1 MDRLANFPRMWGRLL
16 VLLFLGLLGAR
27 SAAGQQAFPWELPR
41 GVPAPRVPAAS
52 PMTPERVELGR
63 HLFHDTRLSGN
74 GTQSCATCH
83 RQELAFT
90 DGRAL
95 AVGST
100 GETHPRSAMSLI
112 NAAYRDALT
121 WANPSLRTFEQQI
134 LVPMLGAE
142 PVELGLAGQEDR
154 VYAELA
160 GDPVYLQLF
169 ASSFPEEGSPV
180 NRSNIVMALA
190 SFLRSIVSF
199 RSPFDRNRFG
209 GEASAM
215 SAAAHRGMKLFFST
229 RTRCAGCHMGHN
241 VSIDLGL
248 NLDGGSKTASSPPD
262 APAVFMFHNTGLYNL
277 PGPIVYPARNMG
289 LYQHTGDLEDVGKFR
304 IPTLR
309 NIAVTAPYMHDGS
322 IATLEEVLD
331 HYVAGGRAPNPRQS
345 KSIEPLKLSAG
356 DRRDLIAFLESLTDR
371 EALEDRRWSNPWT
384 GRNER
389 RTARGAN
396 QPSRLTAGVKFPV
409 ASSNWSHLRK
419 RVMP

>member
-1 MDRLANFPRMWGRLL
+1 MNPYTNRLKLSRRLFA
-16 VLLFLGLLGAR
+16 LLFAGLLAAQT
-27 SAAGQQAFPWELPR
+27 AAGQQTSPWELPE
-41 GVPAPRVPAAS
+41 GVPAPRVPADS

-63 HLFHDTRLSGN
+63 HLFYDTRLSGN
-74 GTQSCATCH
+74 GTQACATCH

-100 GETHPRSAMSLI
+100 GEKHPRSAMSLI

-121 WANPSLRTFEQQI
+121 WANPSLRTFEEQI
-134 LVPMLGAE
+134 LVPMLGTA

-154 VYAELA
+154 VYAKLA
-160 GDPVYLQLF
+160 RDPVYRELF
-169 ASSFPEEGSPV
+169 LSAFPREDAPV

-199 RSPFDRNRFG
+199 RSPFDRFRFG
-209 GEASAM
+209 GDASAL

-229 RTRCAGCHMGHN
+229 RTRCAGCHMAHN
-241 VSIDLGL
+241 VSMDLGL

-262 APAVFMFHNTGLYNL
+262 GPPAFMFHNTGLFNL
-277 PGPIVYPARNMG
+277 PGPIVYPADNTG
-289 LYQHTGDLEDVGKFR
+289 LHQHTGDLEDVGKFR

-331 HYVAGGRAPNPRQS
+331 HYVAGGRAPNARQS
-345 KSIEPLKLSAG
+345 KSIEPLTLDESN
-356 DRRDLIAFLESLTDR
+356 RRDLIAFLESLTDR
-371 EALEDRRWSNPWT
+371 QALRDPRWRNPWA
-384 GRNER
+384 GREAK
-389 RTARGAN
+389 RTAR
-396 QPSRLTAGVKFPV
+396 
-409 ASSNWSHLRK
+409 ASN
-419 RVMP
+419 

>member
-1 MDRLANFPRMWGRLL
+1 MKLHANLPRMWRPLL
-16 VLLFLGLLGAR
+16 ALLLLGLPGAR
-27 SAAGQQAFPWELPR
+27 TAAGQHALPWELPK
-41 GVPAPRVPAAS
+41 GVPAPRVPSDS

-63 HLFHDTRLSGN
+63 HLFYDTRLSGN

-121 WANPSLRTFEQQI
+121 WANPSLRTFEEQI
-134 LVPMLGAE
+134 LVPMLGTE

-160 GDPVYLQLF
+160 RDPVYRRLF
-169 ASSFPEEGSPV
+169 ASSFPEEDSPV

-190 SFLRSIVSF
+190 SFMRSIVSF
-199 RSPFDRNRFG
+199 RSPFDRYRFG
-209 GEASAM
+209 GDVSAM
-215 SAAAHRGMKLFFST
+215 SAAARRGMNLFFST

-241 VSIDLGL
+241 VSLDLGL

-262 APAVFMFHNTGLYNL
+262 SPPVFMFHNTGLYNS
-277 PGPIVYPARNMG
+277 PGLIVYPADNTG
-289 LYQHTGDLEDVGKFR
+289 LHQHTGEIADVGKFR
-304 IPTLR
+304 IPSLR

-322 IATLEEVLD
+322 IRTLEEVLD
-331 HYVAGGRAPNPRQS
+331 HYVAGGRAPNPQQS
-345 KSIEPLKLSAG
+345 KSIKPLKLSEA
-356 DRRDLIAFLESLTDR
+356 DRRNLIAFLESLTDR
-371 EALEDRRWSNPWT
+371 QALQHPRWSNPWT
-384 GRNER
+384 ER
-389 RTARGAN
+389 GQTPRTRAFALPGEFEPTDALLHWCN
-396 QPSRLTAGVKFPV
+396 LQV
-409 ASSNWSHLRK
+409 
-419 RVMP
+419 RVTP

>member
-1 MDRLANFPRMWGRLL
+1 MDTNLARMWGRLPA
-16 VLLFLGLLGAR
+16 LLFLGLLVAR
-27 SAAGQQAFPWELPR
+27 TAAGQQTFPWELPK
-41 GVPAPRVPAAS
+41 GVPAPRVPADS

-63 HLFHDTRLSGN
+63 HLFYDTRLSGN
-74 GTQSCATCH
+74 GTQACAACH

-112 NAAYRDALT
+112 NSAYRDALT
-121 WANPSLRTFEQQI
+121 WADPSLRTFEEQI
-134 LVPMLGAE
+134 LVPLLGTE

-160 GDPVYLQLF
+160 GEPVYRQLF
-169 ASSFPEEGSPV
+169 ASSFPEEESPI

-199 RSPFDRNRFG
+199 RSPFDRYRFG
-209 GEASAM
+209 DDASAM
-215 SAAAHRGMKLFFST
+215 SAAARRGMNLFFST

-241 VSIDLGL
+241 VSLDLGL

-277 PGPIVYPARNMG
+277 PGSIVYPSDNTG
-289 LYQHTGDLEDVGKFR
+289 LHQHTGELADVGKFR

-322 IATLEEVLD
+322 IPTLEEVLD
-331 HYVAGGRAPNPRQS
+331 HYEAGGRASNPQQS
-345 KSIEPLKLSAG
+345 KSIEPLTLSEA
-356 DRRDLIAFLESLTDR
+356 DRRDLIEFLESLTDR
-371 EALEDRRWSNPWT
+371 QALRDPRWKNPWAD
-384 GRNER
+384 RDAK
-389 RTARGAN
+389 RTAH
-396 QPSRLTAGVKFPV
+396 
-409 ASSNWSHLRK
+409 ASNR
-419 RVMP
+419 P